1 MTGPSQQQS
10 LSLESLKSEIDFLAA
25 QLAKSSRVVADTG
38 RRVLAMEID
47 NEKRVVNSL
56 DPPKIPGV
64 PNILETSK
72 GTATNDV
79 SDIDNTP
86 QKETRKNLLAK
97 NLDPGVDS
105 SLLRQSN
112 GIVGA
117 EDIPQK
123 YNTPSQSS
131 KSTAASS
138 IQRPEPSLGHVKPKD
153 GHSKDSAVKVSEGDL
168 PVDMTTFSSRD
179 LTSNVS
185 TDQAEN
191 DEKSSMDILSK
202 LMELTNSKDL
212 TTNKPKT
219 SKKVSFEAPAV
230 EETKRYDFEEEEEN
244 PELDYVTGDDIVE
257 LVTELQGQLDLIENR
272 SIRRQANGF
281 AINDDDAIAPL
292 ASTDG
297 SIPNESFTVDVQ
309 SDGSASK
316 LHKDGNDEEPL
327 IPTVAEYDE
336 SLYYLPG
343 PFPRTFGEFKA
354 LSPEAIGAWC
364 KFYEL
369 LPPDDEEIQQLLSA
383 AGTTLE
389 SLGGSYEM
397 KISGKG
403 DAKDVNSDISK
414 KQSDK
419 DFDTLAR
426 FLGLRARRTK
436 GAW

>member
-1 MTGPSQQQS
+1 MTGRSQQQS

-47 NEKRVVNSL
+47 NEKRAVNSL

-64 PNILETSK
+64 SHTLETPK
-72 GTATNDV
+72 GTPTNDT

-86 QKETRKNLLAK
+86 QKETRKNTLAK

-131 KSTAASS
+131 ESTASS
-138 IQRPEPSLGHVKPKD
+138 IQRLEPSLDRVKPKD
-153 GHSKDSAVKVSEGDL
+153 DHSKDSAVKVSEGDL
-168 PVDMTTFSSRD
+168 PADMATFSSQD
-179 LTSNVS
+179 ITSNVS
-185 TDQAEN
+185 TDQTEN
-191 DEKSSMDILSK
+191 GEKSSMDIFFK
-202 LMELTNSKDL
+202 LMELTNSKGL
-212 TTNKPKT
+212 TTDKPKT
-219 SKKVSFEAPAV
+219 SKNVTFDVPV
-230 EETKRYDFEEEEEN
+230 VGETKRYDFKEEEEN

-297 SIPNESFTVDVQ
+297 SIPNESFIVDVQ

-316 LHKDGNDEEPL
+316 LYQDSNIKEPS

-343 PFPRTFGEFKA
+343 PFPQTFGEFKA
-354 LSPEAIGAWC
+354 LSLEAIGAWC

-369 LPPDDEEIQQLLSA
+369 LPPDDDEIQQLLSA
-383 AGTTLE
+383 AGSTLD

-403 DAKDVNSDISK
+403 DAKDADSNLSK